1 MSDLIQHIRDRD
13 LSCLRRAIAGDP
25 AGARQA
31 RAVVSAGGLAWQA
44 GLTLLV
50 EAGADLNAMWR
61 NYRPIHALL
70 QEDPHAPAGTPTP
83 EGLACLTWM
92 LAHGADPEQTGAW
105 PLARGI
111 VVAAHVGAAAY
122 TELLIQ
128 GGARV
133 DGFAAAALGRREG
146 VERAIRSDAGFPMAR
161 DQGGLTA
168 LQCAAGSRMPGAE
181 KLAIAR
187 VLLDGGADLRAQTK
201 SWSNVV
207 DAVYFAAGTRDL
219 DVFRLLLERGADP
232 TPALSSALWAGA
244 YELAEA
250 ALAHGAAADRA
261 VANKKPLL
269 NDLIRWGQF
278 PQALWML
285 ERNASPNVPDER
297 GWTAVHQA
305 ASRGNERML
314 RAVLAAGGDRNL
326 RNLEGN
332 LPRDLTKSA
341 KLAALLS

>member
-13 LSCLRRAIAGDP
+13 LDGLRRAIGDDP

-31 RAVVSAGGLAWQA
+31 RVVVSAGGLAWQA
-44 GLTLLV
+44 GLELLL

-70 QEDPHAPAGTPTP
+70 QEDPHAAAGTPTP

-105 PLARGI
+105 PLARAI
-111 VVAAHVGAAAY
+111 VVAAHVGAPAFV
-122 TELLIQ
+122 ELLIQ
-128 GGARV
+128 GCAQV
-133 DGFAAAALGRREG
+133 DGFAAAALGRRKA
-146 VERAIRSDAGFPMAR
+146 VEKAIRSDPGFPMAR
-161 DQGGLTA
+161 DHGGLTA
-168 LQCAAGSRMPGAE
+168 LQCAAGSRMPDAE

-187 VLLDGGADLRAQTK
+187 MLLDAGADVRAQTK

-207 DAVYFAAGTRDL
+207 DAVYFAAGTKDL
-219 DVFRLLLERGADP
+219 QVFQLLLERGAEP
-232 TPALSSALWAGA
+232 APALSSALWAGA

-250 ALAHGAAADRA
+250 ALAHGAVADRA
-261 VANKKPLL
+261 VASKRPLL

-278 PQALWML
+278 EAALWLL
-285 ERNASPNVPDER
+285 ERKASPNVPDER

-326 RNLEGN
+326 RNLAGN
-332 LPRDLTKSA
+332 LPRELTKSA
-341 KLAALLS
+341 KVAAVFS